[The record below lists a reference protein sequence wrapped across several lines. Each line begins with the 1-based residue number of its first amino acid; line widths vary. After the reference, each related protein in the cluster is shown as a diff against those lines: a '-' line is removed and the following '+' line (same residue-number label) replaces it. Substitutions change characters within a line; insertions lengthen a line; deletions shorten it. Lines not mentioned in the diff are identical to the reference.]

1 MLNHIGTQL
10 WPIARLSLLLTACLL
25 INPWT
30 VNGWAGVFLLAIA
43 CHLDGVYTR
52 TRRRKRNSP
61 MPDTIEVSPTI
72 EGARS

>member
-1 MLNHIGTQL
+1 MSRIGAQL
-10 WPIARLSLLLTACLL
+10 WPIARLSLLLIACLL

-30 VNGWAGVFLLAIA
+30 TSGWAGVFLLAIA

-61 MPDTIEVSPTI
+61 MRDTIEIGTLTK
-72 EGARS
+72 GDRS